1 MQHAM
6 PCARRLVCLL
16 SLTGLFAG
24 CSSAVSFARQMPA
37 ETRSLRVVVRRPD
50 PLQANVELKGEGP
63 SFVTPMR
70 LQLRNSRL
78 GCRGTITFAHAT
90 RPATA
95 RVRFVLRDRAGA
107 LLHQAIAAPGFYDA
121 AAWVRTT
128 GQGASVR
135 STANFK
141 FPPELLD
148 RLATIEIEFSAGWP
162 WDGEP

>member
-1 MQHAM
+1 
-6 PCARRLVCLL
+6 V
-16 SLTGLFAG
+16 G
-24 CSSAVSFARQMPA
+24 CGSAATFARQVPA
-37 ETRSLRVVVRRPD
+37 EPESLRIVVRRPD
-50 PLQANVELKGEGP
+50 PLQGNVELKGEPP

-70 LQLRNSRL
+70 LQLRNSKL
-78 GCRGTITFAHAT
+78 GCRGTITFGHAT

-95 RVRFVLRDRAGA
+95 RVRFVLRDRSGA
-107 LLHQAIAAPGFYDA
+107 LLHEAIAAPGFYDA

-148 RLATIEIEFSAGWP
+148 RLATIEIEFSSGWP